1 MEISLICDERVE
13 GAVELALVT
22 SFVAHGD
29 VDVAADV
36 VLGKVGAD
44 GGREGGIDAG
54 DFVVEDVFVVQLG
67 ALDEPPGGGE
77 DFDELL
83 IVEVGWG
90 PLGEV
95 CGAEGLEVVGGVR
108 GEDFRRIEAV
118 FAVIGAGAA
127 LAFNGFGS
135 MGEAAVGA

>member
-13 GAVELALVT
+13 GAVELALVAG
-22 SFVAHGD
+22 FVAHGD
-29 VDVAADV
+29 VELASDV
-36 VLGKVGAD
+36 GEGHGSAD

-54 DFVVEDVFVVQLG
+54 DLVVEDVFVVQLG

-95 CGAEGLEVVGGVR
+95 GGAERLEVVGGFR
-108 GEDFRRIEAV
+108 GEDFRRVEAM

-127 LAFNGFGS
+127 LAFDGFGS